1 MKFIL
6 GLFFSMI
13 ILVSNAQNFKV
24 KIIKEKLVRNF
35 DGYGLKFI
43 ILNKNVL
50 DTISPGDYE
59 KLYVFSNSLSK
70 DEKVLFAQE
79 LSAYFNDYSL
89 CAYKIRLFIPYAGV
103 FGSFAKGIEKSSL
116 AIESMYITNM
126 ILFGDWTRFLSNSPV
141 LVEKYSGKIVSYND
155 SLSISKL
162 SNLYCNL
169 LENLNSHELSL
180 IDLMDLYRGPVG
192 WFDAE
197 YIPNS
202 RRIVA
207 DLYREMEADKKR
219 NKNKEKP
226 ENKKNVF
233 ERN

>member
-6 GLFFSMI
+6 SLFFLI
-13 ILVSNAQNFKV
+13 HIFVSKAQNFKIE
-24 KIIKEKLVRNF
+24 IIKEKFVKNF

-43 ILNKNVL
+43 ILNDNVL
-50 DTISPGDYE
+50 DTILPGDYE

-70 DEKVLFAQE
+70 DKKVLFAQE

-89 CAYKIRLFIPYAGV
+89 CANKIRLFIPYAGV

-116 AIESMYITNM
+116 AIESMYITNL

-162 SNLYCNL
+162 SNLYSNL
-169 LENLNSHELSL
+169 LESLNSNELSL

-197 YIPNS
+197 HIPNS
-202 RRIVA
+202 RKIVT

-219 NKNKEKP
+219 NKNKGKP
-226 ENKKNVF
+226 E
-233 ERN
+233 